1 MLNAA
6 NTVSEET
13 LMVLDYASP
22 PLAKAMAN
30 GQVNTTDEA
39 ILSNI
44 RSAIRRHH
52 PQIRPFPPQHDEV
65 CLVGS
70 GPSLTATEG
79 ELVDLYMAGAKLITL
94 NGAYRWCLDR
104 NLRPSTQIML
114 DARPSNARFLE
125 PAVPRCQYVLA
136 SQCAPEVW
144 DAVAV
149 RSNVWVFHAAV
160 SEGPIR
166 QLLDAYYLGNWW
178 GVGGGVTVATRAL
191 NLLSMVGFRRFHLFG
206 IDCCW
211 MGDGSGSDPRYVH
224 HAFPQKEN
232 EADQWFDLTLSI
244 PDRPE
249 TKRTFRVSPW
259 HCKQFEDFA
268 QAIRINGDHF
278 LLQVH
283 GDGLLAYAIYIAG
296 GNLASLATEARS
308 VTETAGVAAGA
319 HFNNV

>member
-1 MLNAA
+1 MLNAGNA
-6 NTVSEET
+6 VSEET

-22 PLAKAMAN
+22 VLAKAMAN
-30 GQVNTTDEA
+30 GLVNTTDEA

-44 RSAIRRHH
+44 RAAIRRQH

-70 GPSLTATEG
+70 GPSLKDTEG
-79 ELVDLYMAGAKLITL
+79 ELVDLYMGGAKIVTV
-94 NGAYRWCLDR
+94 NGAYQWCLER
-104 NLRPSTQIML
+104 NLRPSTQVML
-114 DARPSNARFLE
+114 DARPSNARFLQ

-136 SQCAPEVW
+136 SQCAPEAW
-144 DAVAV
+144 DAVQG
-149 RSNVWVFHAAV
+149 RPNVWIFHAAV

-166 QLLDAYYLGNWW
+166 ALLDAYYHGNWW

-211 MGDGSGSDPRYVH
+211 MGKVH
-224 HAFPQKEN
+224 HAFPQVEN
-232 EADQWFDLTLSI
+232 EADQWFDLDLSI
-244 PDRPE
+244 GNRPE

-283 GDGLLAYAIYIAG
+283 GDGLLAYAIHIAG
-296 GNLASLATEARS
+296 GNLASLSTEAKA

-319 HFNNV
+319 L